1 MKTALII
8 IGIVVAAIVLLM
20 VVGAVVY
27 VVIVKSMLK
36 AYKKATKDMFDEFD
50 DEDWR

>member
-8 IGIVVAAIVLLM
+8 IGIVVAAILLLM
-20 VVGAVVY
+20 IAGAVVY
-27 VVIVKSMLK
+27 VVIVKSILK
-36 AYKKATKDMFDEFD
+36 AYRKTTKDMFDEFD